1 LKQQAL
7 VVAISLITFVVPN
20 IVGFGVW
27 SLGDGLP
34 TILRSL
40 MAILGWVASFGLSAA
55 LFWRL
60 VLVAFGNR
68 VA

>member
-1 LKQQAL
+1 
-7 VVAISLITFVVPN
+7 VVAISLIAFVVPN
-20 IVGFGVW
+20 IVGYGVW
-27 SLGDGLP
+27 YLADGLP

-40 MAILGWVASFGLSAA
+40 MAILGWVASFGLSAM